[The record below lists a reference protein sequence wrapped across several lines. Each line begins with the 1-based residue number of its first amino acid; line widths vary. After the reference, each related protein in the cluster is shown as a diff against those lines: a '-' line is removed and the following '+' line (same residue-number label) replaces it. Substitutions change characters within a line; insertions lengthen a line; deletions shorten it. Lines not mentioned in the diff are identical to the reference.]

1 MNSKSQK
8 QIFSIRLSLLLI
20 VLSTIIIPLVLAVP
34 LFVAKVMGWPLP
46 QNIGLD
52 SSNFFLFFLVV
63 ESLGLAI
70 TFGVVAKKI
79 KGTKTKWSAVGLSRF
94 PVGKSLLYIIG
105 YYLAVFIPL
114 FILIAIAAA
123 LGVEP
128 PSDQAGQTKKALLG
142 GFWPAFF
149 LTCIL
154 APIIEEILFRGMLF
168 KALSRK
174 YSIPISVLLST
185 IVFTVV
191 HLDPVTA
198 ISVIPL
204 GAYLCFMYIRLGS
217 IIPGMVL
224 HSSWNFLVLV
234 AKG

>member
-1 MNSKSQK
+1 MNTKPQK
-8 QIFSIRLSLLLI
+8 QIFSIQLSLLLI
-20 VLSTIIIPLVLAVP
+20 VLSTIVIPLVLAIP
-34 LFVAKVMGWPLP
+34 LFVAKAMGWPLA
-46 QNIGLD
+46 QKIGLD
-52 SSNFFLFFLVV
+52 SSNFFPFILVV

-79 KGTKTKWSAVGLSRF
+79 KGTRTRWSAVGLSRF

-105 YYLAVFIPL
+105 YYIAVFIPL
-114 FILIAIAAA
+114 IILIAIATAI
-123 LGVEP
+123 GVEP
-128 PSDQAGQTKKALLG
+128 PSDQAEQTKKALLG
-142 GFWPAFF
+142 GIWPAFF

-174 YSIPISVLLST
+174 YSIPMSVLLST
-185 IVFTVV
+185 LIFTVV
-191 HLDPVTA
+191 HLDPVAA

-224 HSSWNFLVLV
+224 HASWNFLVLV
-234 AKG
+234 GKG